1 MTCIEEQ
8 VAIFAM
14 KEYRNVTQIFQGQVQ
29 EYSGRQYI
37 EDEQILGNAD
47 KLVYFSKDMMAHLTK
62 TPKLSLD
69 PFLIAKLDLSTI
81 NFFDFP
87 KMKKAHNR
95 FTGQF

>member
-37 EDEQILGNAD
+37 EDE
-47 KLVYFSKDMMAHLTK
+47 
-62 TPKLSLD
+62 
-69 PFLIAKLDLSTI
+69 
-81 NFFDFP
+81 
-87 KMKKAHNR
+87 
-95 FTGQF
+95 